1 MKLSLI
7 TVGSRMPNWVQEG
20 YDEYAKR
27 LPRELKPTLV
37 TLSLANRS
45 KNTNTA
51 KAVAQEGDAMLK
63 SMQPKA
69 RVIALDVLG
78 KAISTEQLSQK
89 MANWQLDGQNIEIL
103 IGGPDGLDKR
113 CLDSAQE
120 KWSLSAMTLPHP
132 LVRVVLIEQLY
143 RAWTLLNNHPY
154 HK

>member
-1 MKLSLI
+1 
-7 TVGSRMPNWVQEG
+7 MPNWVQEG
-20 YDEYAKR
+20 YEEYAKR
-27 LPRELKPTLV
+27 LPRELKPALITLP
-37 TLSLANRS
+37 LANRS

-51 KAVAQEGDAMLK
+51 KVITQEGDAMLK
-63 SMQPKA
+63 QMQPQA

-78 KAISTEQLSQK
+78 KGVSTEQLSK
-89 MANWQLDGQNIEIL
+89 KLASWQLEGQNIEIL
-103 IGGPDGLDKR
+103 VGGPDGLDKR
-113 CLDSAQE
+113 CLDRAHE